1 MSIQIASLN
10 SGSNGNCYY
19 VSNQE
24 DAILID
30 IGITCKEVE
39 TRLLRLGLS
48 ISKIRAIFISH
59 EHGDHIKGVKIFT
72 KKYGIPV
79 YFTYATFSNS
89 KIQLDAVNYFTAETP
104 ISIGTLKITAF
115 EKHHDAAHPHSFI
128 IEHHRTCIGVF
139 TDLGIVCDNLI
150 RYFKMCDAVFLEANY
165 CEEMLQKSRYPYF
178 LKNRISGGKG
188 HLSNRQALQLFKEHQ
203 SPKLQLLL
211 LSHLSRENNSPEL
224 VKELFEAETISTEIV
239 IASRERET
247 AVYHIIN
254 NSLSEGFVSEK
265 QYSLL

>member
-1 MSIQIASLN
+1 
-10 SGSNGNCYY
+10 
-19 VSNQE
+19 
-24 DAILID
+24 
-30 IGITCKEVE
+30 
-39 TRLLRLGLS
+39 
-48 ISKIRAIFISH
+48 
-59 EHGDHIKGVKIFT
+59 
-72 KKYGIPV
+72 
-79 YFTYATFSNS
+79 ATLSNS
-89 KIQLDAVNYFTAETP
+89 KVQLDAVNYFTAEKP
-104 ISIGTLKITAF
+104 ISIGTLKVTAF

-128 IEHHRTCIGVF
+128 VEHYNTCIGVF

-150 RYFKMCDAVFLEANY
+150 RYFKMCDAAFLEANY
-165 CEEMLQKSRYPYF
+165 CEDMLKNSRYSYF
-178 LKNRISGGKG
+178 LKRRISGGKG